1 MYRELYNKTTTK
13 IMVLGAGCS
22 IVTQPTAQA
31 SHHWNLIQLSYSS
44 ASPLLSNRNLFPKFF
59 RAFPPETV
67 FNVVKFAML
76 KHFGWK
82 RVATLHQTIDLFS
95 LPTVAFLDH
104 AEENGIEIITSES
117 FADSPAIQ
125 VSNLKKQGARI
136 IIGNFYETKAR
147 QVFCQA
153 YKEGMYGKKYVWII
167 TGWYSHQWWLSE
179 DDENRHD
186 CTKEQMAEAVQ
197 GYFTTDALPLSL
209 AKEPGVAGITTAQF
223 EAEYK
228 EYVGGEPETL
238 SGYQEA
244 PYGFDSV
251 WTIALALQEAETRLQ
266 DLVPPKTIANFSYDD
281 DEMAKIFFEVINAT
295 NFEGVSGPVQ
305 FTYDGDRK
313 GLMQVEQNQDGAEVR
328 VGIYHPTAEDENKLR
343 WTNDPRIVWQGGKPP
358 ADSILEEEL
367 PQTIS
372 QDLFIGMAILAAAG
386 IVLAIGFLAFNV
398 RFRNR
403 RFIKMS
409 SPKIN
414 NLILLG
420 GMLMYV
426 SIFFNGL
433 DTSRVP
439 FDSYV
444 WMCKA
449 NTWCLGIGFSLA
461 FGAMFSKTWRV
472 HKIFTSKTMMKT
484 IIKDYQ
490 LYVMVAVL
498 VLIVT
503 LVLVIWEI
511 VDPLQTV
518 VRKAARQQTD
528 DLDVVIIPVH
538 VTCESTWQ
546 VYWVGTLIC
555 IEGLLL
561 VFGAFLAWE
570 TRKVTVPALND
581 SKYIGMSVYNTV
593 ILSFIVVPVSLI
605 LDEVNARYVIMSIF
619 NVFAT
624 TLTLCLVFVPKLKVR
639 NDIHPKGSML
649 STMKSGEEGESDSDK
664 RIRILNDMIQRLQS
678 SLVKKDDIIK
688 ELETAGVS
696 GQTKHHRDS
705 ADEGINT
712 AGTSQEDPATS

>member
-1 MYRELYNKTTTK
+1 MYRELYNQTTTK

-67 FNVVKFAML
+67 FNAVKFAML

-95 LPTVAFLDH
+95 LPTVAFLDQ
-104 AEENGIEIITSES
+104 AKENGIEIITSES
-117 FADSPAIQ
+117 FADNPDIQ

-147 QVFCQA
+147 QVFCKA
-153 YKEGMYGKKYVWII
+153 YKEGMCGKKYVWII
-167 TGWYSHQWWLSE
+167 TGWYSHQWWLGEHE
-179 DDENRHD
+179 DSKHD
-186 CTKEQMAEAVQ
+186 CTKEEMSEAVR

-209 AKEPGVAGITTAQF
+209 ANAPGVAGITTAQF
-223 EAEYK
+223 LEEYR
-228 EYVGGEPETL
+228 EYVSGHPEKL

-251 WTIALALQEAETRLQ
+251 WTIALALQEAEARLQ
-266 DLVPPKTIANFSYDD
+266 KFDPPRTIADFSYEDE
-281 DEMAKIFFEVINAT
+281 EMANLFFEIMNAT

-305 FTYDGDRK
+305 FTFDGDRK
-313 GLMQVEQNQDGAEVR
+313 GLMQVEQQQDETEVR
-328 VGIYHPTAEDENKLR
+328 VGIYHPSSLEENKLE
-343 WTNDPRIVWQGGKPP
+343 WTNDPPIVWQGGKPP
-358 ADSILEEEL
+358 ADSIQEKEI

-372 QDLFIGMAILAAAG
+372 HGLFIGVSTLATAG
-386 IVLAIGFLAFNV
+386 ILLALGFLAFNV
-398 RFRNR
+398 RFRKR

-414 NLILLG
+414 NLILVG
-420 GMLMYV
+420 GILIYV
-426 SIFFNGL
+426 SIYFNGL
-433 DTSRVP
+433 DTSRVH

-444 WMCKA
+444 SMCKA
-449 NTWCLGIGFSLA
+449 NTWCLGIGFAMA

-472 HKIFTSKTMMKT
+472 HKIFTSKAMMKT

-498 VLIVT
+498 VLIIT
-503 LVLVIWEI
+503 LVLIIWEV
-511 VDPLQTV
+511 VDPLQIV
-518 VRKAARQQTD
+518 ERKGAREQTD

-555 IEGLLL
+555 IDGLLL
-561 VFGAFLAWE
+561 IFGAFLAWE

-593 ILSFIVVPVSLI
+593 ILSFTVVPVSLI
-605 LDEVNARYVIMSIF
+605 LDEVDARYAIVSF
-619 NVFAT
+619 FTLFAT
-624 TLTLCLVFVPKLKVR
+624 TLTLCLVFVPKVR
-639 NDIHPKGSML
+639 ARNEIHPKGTML
-649 STMKSGEEGESDSDK
+649 STMKSGEEGESDSDR
-664 RIRILNDMIQRLQS
+664 RIRMLSEMIQRLQT

-688 ELETAGVS
+688 ELETAGIS
-696 GQTKHHRDS
+696 GQSRQHGES
-705 ADEGINT
+705 ADEGTNT
-712 AGTSQEDPATS
+712 DGTSHEDPGSS